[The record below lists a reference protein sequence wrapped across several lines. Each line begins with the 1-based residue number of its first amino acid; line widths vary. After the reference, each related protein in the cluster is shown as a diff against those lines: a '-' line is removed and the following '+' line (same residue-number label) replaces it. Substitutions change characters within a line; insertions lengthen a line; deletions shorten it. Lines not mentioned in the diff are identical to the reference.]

1 VRTDRACTAKTHVSC
16 GQAHAPE
23 QRSDGLPHLGLCL
36 AGTGALPQE
45 QLDGELDVLVL
56 RAYGKGAA
64 VLKGSLLAPVERHLA
79 HAQQLLAPQHH
90 TRSAA
95 AGCMQVSVHRCL
107 AARQRGRLGDRL
119 GGEAWAARRHL
130 GSRRGVGGEGG
141 QDL

>member
-1 VRTDRACTAKTHVSC
+1 MSC

-36 AGTGALPQE
+36 AGTSALPQE

-95 AGCMQVSVHRCL
+95 AGCIQVSCTGAWQH
-107 AARQRGRLGDRL
+107 DREEDWVIDW
-119 GGEAWAARRHL
+119 GGGM
-130 GSRRGVGGEGG
+130 GSS
-141 QDL
+141 